1 MKVISSA
8 ICTLVALLLLVLL
21 FSFATESASA
31 AQLVVAPNKT
41 ECPNAAFTQI
51 QAAINA
57 ANPGDHIRICPG
69 TYPEQ
74 LTIAKPLDIE
84 GDNGAILQ
92 PGPIVQNTTS
102 LFDASPIATAIL
114 VTDTTDVSI
123 SGLIVDGTNNGVS
136 QCGPDLIGI
145 MFRNASGSVAS
156 SAIRNFALAAS
167 LAGCQSGT
175 GIFVQSGA
183 GQTSTVTIANCSI
196 HDFQKNGITGNEIGT
211 TVFIQRNVV
220 TGTGPTPAIAQ
231 NGVQIG
237 FGAKGAIQH
246 NVVTNNLYSLCTAV
260 ATCQAVA
267 TNILVTQSDGI
278 EVSGNKAGLSQVPIF
293 IDGNRASVF
302 DNKTFAVN
310 VFDDIRIEGRSA
322 EITGNRLF
330 NGAESAIFL
339 MGNNSSVQ
347 QNEIGDSTIGILEA
361 SGSTANLIAHNRFFA
376 TPIRVQD
383 PTSHSLAKAIQP
395 MR

>member
-1 MKVISSA
+1 MKFIPSA
-8 ICTLVALLLLVLL
+8 ISTYVSLLLQVLL
-21 FSFATESASA
+21 FSFAPASASA

-69 TYPEQ
+69 TYAEQ
-74 LTIAKPLDIE
+74 LTIAKPLDIDAE
-84 GDNGAILQ
+84 NGAILK
-92 PGPIVQNTTS
+92 PGPILQNTTS

-114 VTDTTDVSI
+114 VTDTTNVSI
-123 SGLIVDGTNNGVS
+123 SGLIVDGINSGIS
-136 QCGPDLIGI
+136 QCEPDLIGI
-145 MFRNASGSVAS
+145 MFRNASGTVAD
-156 SAIRNFALAAS
+156 SAIRNFSLSAS

-183 GQTSTVTIANCSI
+183 GQTSTVTVENCTI

-220 TGTGPTPAIAQ
+220 TGVGPTPAIAQ
-231 NGVQIG
+231 NGIQIG
-237 FGAKGAIQH
+237 FGAKGAIRH
-246 NVVTNNLYSLCTAV
+246 NVVTNNLYSRCTEV

-267 TNILVTQSDGI
+267 TDILVTQSDGV

-293 IDGNRASVF
+293 VDGNHARVCDNETFAASVF
-302 DNKTFAVN
+302 DG
-310 VFDDIRIEGRSA
+310 IRVQGNSA

-339 MGNNSSVQ
+339 MGNDNFVQ
-347 QNEIGDSTIGILEA
+347 QNEIGDSSIGILEA
-361 SGSTANLIAHNRFFA
+361 SGSTANLIAGNRFFA

-383 PTSHSLAKAIQP
+383 PAARKLAKALQP

>member
-1 MKVISSA
+1 MKFISSA
-8 ICTLVALLLLVLL
+8 NCTCVSLLLLVLL
-21 FSFATESASA
+21 ISFAPASAAA

-57 ANPGDHIRICPG
+57 ASPGDHIRICPG
-69 TYPEQ
+69 TYAEQ

-84 GDNGAILQ
+84 AENGAILQ
-92 PGPIVQNTTS
+92 PSPILQNTTS

-114 VTDTTDVSI
+114 VTDTTNVSI
-123 SGLIVDGTNNGVS
+123 SGLIVDGINSGIS
-136 QCGPDLIGI
+136 QCAPDLIGI
-145 MFRNASGSVAS
+145 MFRNASGTVAD
-156 SAIRNFALAAS
+156 SAIRNFILSAS

-175 GIFVQSGA
+175 GIFVESGA
-183 GQTSTVTIANCSI
+183 GQTSTVTVENCTI

-220 TGTGPTPAIAQ
+220 TGIGPTPAIAQ
-231 NGVQIG
+231 NGIQVG
-237 FGAKGAIQH
+237 FGAKGAIRH
-246 NVVTNNLYSLCTAV
+246 NVVTNNLYSLCREV

-267 TNILVTQSDGI
+267 TDILVTQSDGI

-293 IDGNRASVF
+293 VDGNQARVCDNETFAASVF
-302 DNKTFAVN
+302 DG
-310 VFDDIRIEGRSA
+310 IRVQGNSA
-322 EITGNRLF
+322 EVAGNRLF

-339 MGNNSSVQ
+339 MGNNNFVQ
-347 QNEIGDSTIGILEA
+347 QNEIGDSSIGILEA
-361 SGSTANLIAHNRFFA
+361 SGSTANLIADNRFFA
-376 TPIRVQD
+376 TPIRFQD
-383 PTSHSLAKAIQP
+383 PAARKLAKALQP

>member
-1 MKVISSA
+1 VKLVSSA
-8 ICTLVALLLLVLL
+8 ISTYVSLLLLVLL
-21 FSFATESASA
+21 FSFAPASASA

-41 ECPNAAFTQI
+41 ACPNAAFTQI

-69 TYPEQ
+69 TYAEQ
-74 LTIAKPLDIE
+74 LTIAKPLDIDAE
-84 GDNGAILQ
+84 NGAILQ
-92 PGPIVQNTTS
+92 PGPILQSTTS

-114 VTDTTDVSI
+114 VTDTTNVSI
-123 SGLIVDGTNNGVS
+123 SGLIVDGINSGIS
-136 QCGPDLIGI
+136 QCEPDLIGI
-145 MFRNASGSVAS
+145 MFRNASGTVAD
-156 SAIRNFALAAS
+156 SAIRNFILSAS

-183 GQTSTVTIANCSI
+183 GQTSTVTIDNCTI

-220 TGTGPTPAIAQ
+220 TGVGPTPAIAQ
-231 NGVQIG
+231 NGIQIG
-237 FGAKGAIQH
+237 FGAKGAIRH
-246 NVVTNNLYSLCTAV
+246 NVVTNNRYSLCTEV

-267 TNILVTQSDGI
+267 TDILVTQSDGI

-293 IDGNRASVF
+293 VDGNHARVCDNETFAASVF
-302 DNKTFAVN
+302 DG
-310 VFDDIRIEGRSA
+310 IRVQGNSA
-322 EITGNRLF
+322 EVAGNRLF

-339 MGNNSSVQ
+339 MGNNNFVQ
-347 QNEIGDSTIGILEA
+347 QNEIGDSSIGILEA
-361 SGSTANLIAHNRFFA
+361 SGSTANLIADNRFFA
-376 TPIRVQD
+376 TPIRFQD
-383 PTSHSLAKAIQP
+383 PATRKLAKALQP

>member
-1 MKVISSA
+1 MKFISSA
-8 ICTLVALLLLVLL
+8 ICTYVSSLLLVLL
-21 FSFATESASA
+21 FSFATASASA
-31 AQLVVAPNKT
+31 AQLVVAPNKN

-69 TYPEQ
+69 TYAEQ
-74 LTIAKPLDIE
+74 LTIAKPLNIDA
-84 GDNGAILQ
+84 DNGAILQ

-114 VTDTTDVSI
+114 VADTTDVSI
-123 SGLIVDGTNNGVS
+123 RGLIVDGINNGVS

-145 MFRNASGSVAS
+145 MFRNASGAVAD
-156 SAIRNFALAAS
+156 SAIKSFTLRAG

-183 GQTSTVTIANCSI
+183 GQTSTVSIDNCTI
-196 HDFQKNGITGNEIGT
+196 HDFQKNGVTGNEIGT
-211 TVFIQRNVV
+211 TVFVQRNVV
-220 TGTGPTPAIAQ
+220 TGIGPTPAIAQ
-231 NGVQIG
+231 NGIQIG
-237 FGAKGAIQH
+237 FGAKGAIRR
-246 NVVTNNLYSLCTAV
+246 NIVTNSLYSLCTAV

-267 TNILVTQSDGI
+267 TDILVTQSDGI

-293 IDGNRASVF
+293 IDGNRACVF

-361 SGSTANLIAHNRFFA
+361 SGSTANLIADNRFFA
-376 TPIRVQD
+376 TPVRVQD
-383 PTSHSLAKAIQP
+383 PATNSLAKAIQP

>member
-1 MKVISSA
+1 MKFIPST
-8 ICTLVALLLLVLL
+8 ICTYVSPLLLVLL
-21 FSFATESASA
+21 FLFPTESALA

-51 QAAINA
+51 QAAVNA

-74 LTIAKPLDIE
+74 LTITKPLDID

-114 VTDTTDVSI
+114 VADTTDVSI
-123 SGLIVDGTNNGVS
+123 NGLIVDGINNGIA

-145 MFRNASGSVAS
+145 MFRNASGAVAD
-156 SAIRNFALAAS
+156 SAIRNFTLSAS

-183 GQTSTVTIANCSI
+183 GQISTVTIANCSI

-220 TGTGPTPAIAQ
+220 TGSGPTPAIAQ

-246 NVVTNNLYSLCTAV
+246 NVVTNNLYSLCIAV
-260 ATCQAVA
+260 PTCQAVA

-293 IDGNRASVF
+293 VDGNHAHVC
-302 DNKTFAVN
+302 DNEAFAAN

-322 EITGNRLF
+322 EVAVNRLF
-330 NGAESAIFL
+330 NGAESAVFL

-361 SGSTANLIAHNRFFA
+361 SGSTANLIVDNRFFA
-376 TPIRVQD
+376 TPTRVQD
-383 PTSHSLAKAIQP
+383 PAMRSLAKAIQP

>member
-1 MKVISSA
+1 MKFISST
-8 ICTLVALLLLVLL
+8 ICNYVSPLLLVSL
-21 FSFATESASA
+21 FSFAAASASA

-41 ECPNAAFTQI
+41 ECPNAAFTQV

-69 TYPEQ
+69 TYAEQ
-74 LTIAKPLDIE
+74 LTIAKPLDIDA
-84 GDNGAILQ
+84 DNDAILQ

-102 LFDASPIATAIL
+102 LFDASPIAAAIL
-114 VTDTTDVSI
+114 VADTTDVSI
-123 SGLIVDGTNNGVS
+123 SGLIVDGINNGIS

-145 MFRNASGSVAS
+145 MFRIASGAVAD
-156 SAIRNFALAAS
+156 SAIKNFTLSAS
-167 LAGCQSGT
+167 LAGCESGT

-183 GQTSTVTIANCSI
+183 GQTSTVTIDNCAI
-196 HDFQKNGITGNEIGT
+196 HDFQKNGVTGNEIGT
-211 TVFIQRNVV
+211 TVFIRRNVV
-220 TGTGPTPAIAQ
+220 TGIGPTPAIAQ
-231 NGVQIG
+231 NGIQIG
-237 FGAKGAIQH
+237 FSAKGAIRH
-246 NVVTNNLYSLCTAV
+246 NVVTNTLYSLCTEV

-267 TNILVTQSDGI
+267 TDILVTQSDGI
-278 EVSGNKAGLSQVPIF
+278 EVSGNKAGLSQVLIF
-293 IDGNRASVF
+293 IDGNRARVF

-310 VFDDIRIEGRSA
+310 VFDDVRIEGRSA

-361 SGSTANLIAHNRFFA
+361 SGSTANLIADNRFFA

-383 PTSHSLAKAIQP
+383 PATHSLAKAIQP